1 MPKTYPDI
9 ENAILALLRAAP
21 MKQVEIVD
29 RFPLNRY
36 LEVGHAVRSLDA
48 QGLVEREKCGA
59 TYMVRIREHEDT
71 RDHAHQ

>member
-9 ENAILALLRAAP
+9 ENAILTLLRAAP

-29 RFPLNRY
+29 RFAPERY
-36 LEVGHAVRSLDA
+36 IEVGHAVRSLDA

-59 TYMVRIREHEDT
+59 TYMVRLKAEK
-71 RDHAHQ
+71 